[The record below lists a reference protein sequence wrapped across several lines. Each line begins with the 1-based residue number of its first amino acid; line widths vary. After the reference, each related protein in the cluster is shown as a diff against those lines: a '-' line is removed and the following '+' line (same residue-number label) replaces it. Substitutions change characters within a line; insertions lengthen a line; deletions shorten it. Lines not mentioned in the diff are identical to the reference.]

1 MRLLPS
7 VVVAAALL
15 ALNSAPSRAATVRG
29 YDPGPTTAP
38 APATAPSTDSGAAA
52 KTSLQSTPRSAATDH
67 SPSAVEHEPA
77 ANGPDQAA
85 DDTAV
90 GDPLVGNGLGGAL
103 CRNAQLASGLSAAAQ
118 RNCQTAGTAAA
129 SAPVGHYGF
138 DVHIDTGTLGVSSRT
153 LLVAVQTLLLTP
165 LWTLLLWLT
174 NATLSL
180 LEWAFA
186 IDLLDPATMGSVA
199 GTLTAMRATLT
210 EPWLVALLALAAIAL
225 LYHALVRRRMADSVG
240 EVAAMTAMILAG
252 LWIITNPA
260 GTVGE
265 INRALNQT
273 GLGAVAA
280 VSAADPSSGRAAF
293 GDGLRTI
300 FTTAVQ
306 GPWCYLEFGDV
317 DWCRDPQRL
326 DPRLSDAAHKLRTE
340 LKYDAHCDPAAL
352 SCRDTTGP
360 RREAQLLADAR
371 SNGEL
376 FLAFPSNSAQRN
388 AINADDSLYRALCGS
403 DDDNHC
409 RGATAPAAQWRT
421 ESGTWPRAGGLMLI
435 AVGSV
440 GMLALLVFIALR
452 LLGAAILTVVYLL
465 LAPLAVLAPTIGESG
480 RAAFR
485 GWATRLLGALVA
497 KLIYALFLGVVL
509 LTLSILNGLGSLGW
523 WTQWLLIAAFW
534 WIVFVQR
541 HEVLAYARL
550 GHAETGARGLRLAGG
565 LLAARQLT
573 RAVGDTTSPGR
584 RLVGR
589 AGRTTG
595 QAYTATRARLAEGRA
610 EDAGRRRADELTRA
624 RAADHSQVERLL
636 SGEQRSAATR
646 ASHAASVEADLVAL
660 EARRPRLAR
669 EISAARSTGDRRRA
683 LRLLDRDARLARQAD
698 ERRAPV
704 VRARETVAC
713 TADAREPGRAFSARD
728 LEEHGL
734 LLDRQ
739 ARKRRGVVPGPRADR
754 DAYRDYPRLAPLA
767 DLSVEAYRA
776 LPPADQ
782 RRARLMIDREL
793 DARRARMEARPTPTH
808 EAEAE
813 ASWSIDRRASTPSR
827 VRETPLQRRRR
838 QLGLRDQRL
847 P

>member
-1 MRLLPS
+1 MRLRHS
-7 VVVAAALL
+7 VALAAGLL
-15 ALNSAPSRAATVRG
+15 ALSSGPVRAATVRG
-29 YDPGPTTAP
+29 YDPGPP
-38 APATAPSTDSGAAA
+38 AGGSATATAPPDAGAAPA
-52 KTSLQSTPRSAATDH
+52 ASPQGTSSSVAAD
-67 SPSAVEHEPA
+67 PNPAAVEHEPA
-77 ANGPDQAA
+77 ASSGDQSTVDASS
-85 DDTAV
+85 

-186 IDLLDPATMGSVA
+186 IELLDPATMGSVA
-199 GTLTAMRATLT
+199 RTLTAMRATLT

-225 LYHALVRRRMADSVG
+225 LYHAIVRRRTADSVG
-240 EVAAMTAMILAG
+240 EAAAMTAMILAG

-293 GDGLRTI
+293 GDGLRAI
-300 FTTAVQ
+300 FATAIQ

-317 DWCRDPQRL
+317 DWCRNPRRL
-326 DPRLSDAAHKLRTE
+326 DPRLSDTAHTLRTT
-340 LKYDAHCDPAAL
+340 LQNDARCDSPGPSCPEAAEP
-352 SCRDTTGP
+352 G
-360 RREAQLLADAR
+360 REAQLLAEAH

-376 FLAFPSNSAQRN
+376 FLAFPTNSGHRN
-388 AINADDSLYRALCGS
+388 AINADDSLYRVLCGN

-409 RGATAPAAQWRT
+409 RGVTAQVAQWRT

-435 AVGSV
+435 ALGSV
-440 GMLALLVFIALR
+440 GMLALLLFIALR

-497 KLIYALFLGVVL
+497 KLIYAVFLGVVL
-509 LTLSILNGLGSLGW
+509 LTLSILDGFGSLGW

-573 RAVGDTTSPGR
+573 RVVSDTTRPGG
-584 RLVGR
+584 RLL
-589 AGRTTG
+589 GRTGRTAG
-595 QAYTATRARLAEGRA
+595 QAYTTTRARLAQGRA
-610 EDAGRRRADELTRA
+610 EDAGRRRAEEVARA
-624 RAADHSQVERLL
+624 RAADQSQAERLL
-636 SGEQRSAATR
+636 TGEQRSAATR
-646 ASHAASVEADLVAL
+646 ASHAASVEADLGAL
-660 EARRPRLAR
+660 DARRPRLAR
-669 EISAARSTGDRRRA
+669 EITAARSTGDRRRA
-683 LRLLDRDARLARQAD
+683 LRLLDRDARLRRQAD
-698 ERRAPV
+698 ERRAPL
-704 VRARETVAC
+704 VRARERIARTD
-713 TADAREPGRAFSARD
+713 DARDATGRAFSARD

-734 LLDRQ
+734 LLDRE

-754 DAYRDYPRLAPLA
+754 DAYRGYPQLAPLA
-767 DLSVEAYRA
+767 DLSAEAYRA

-782 RRARLMIDREL
+782 RRARLTIDREL
-793 DARRARMEARPTPTH
+793 DARRARIEARPTPTH
-808 EAEAE
+808 DAET
-813 ASWSIDRRASTPSR
+813 SWTIDRSASMPPR

>member
-1 MRLLPS
+1 MTPVHRP
-7 VVVAAALL
+7 
-15 ALNSAPSRAATVRG
+15 
-29 YDPGPTTAP
+29 P
-38 APATAPSTDSGAAA
+38 ARRRRPPPPDAGAAPG
-52 KTSLQSTPRSAATDH
+52 TSPRGTSRSAAVDPN
-67 SPSAVEHEPA
+67 PSAVEHEPA
-77 ANGPDQAA
+77 ANSGDQSTA
-85 DDTAV
+85 DAAV

-199 GTLTAMRATLT
+199 RTLTAMRATLT

-225 LYHALVRRRMADSVG
+225 LYHAIVRRRMADSVG
-240 EVAAMTAMILAG
+240 EAAAMTAMILAG

-293 GDGLRTI
+293 GDGLRAI
-300 FTTAVQ
+300 FATAIQ

-317 DWCRDPQRL
+317 DWCRNPRRL
-326 DPRLSDAAHKLRTE
+326 DPRLSDAARKLRTKLE
-340 LKYDAHCDPAAL
+340 HDAHCDPAAL
-352 SCRDTTGP
+352 SCPETTGP
-360 RREAQLLADAR
+360 RREAQLLADAH

-376 FLAFPSNSAQRN
+376 FLAFPTNSAQRN
-388 AINADDSLYRALCGS
+388 AINADDSLYRALCGN

-435 AVGSV
+435 AVGSI
-440 GMLALLVFIALR
+440 GMLALLLFIALR

-497 KLIYALFLGVVL
+497 KLIYAVFLGVVL
-509 LTLSILNGLGSLGW
+509 LTLSILDGLGSLGW

-573 RAVGDTTSPGR
+573 RVGERHDQS
-584 RLVGR
+584 
-589 AGRTTG
+589 
-595 QAYTATRARLAEGRA
+595 QA
-610 EDAGRRRADELTRA
+610 
-624 RAADHSQVERLL
+624 
-636 SGEQRSAATR
+636 
-646 ASHAASVEADLVAL
+646 AASSGGPDGRPARRTPPPAPGSPKGAPRTPDAAVQTELGPRPR
-660 EARRPRLAR
+660 RRPRPGRATADRRATQRREPAR
-669 EISAARSTGDRRRA
+669 HTPRASKPTSAPSTRAAHASPARSPRPSSTGDRRRA
-683 LRLLDRDARLARQAD
+683 LRLLDRDARLRRQAD
-698 ERRAPV
+698 ERRAPL
-704 VRARETVAC
+704 VRARDTLAR
-713 TADAREPGRAFSARD
+713 TADARDATGRAFSAR
-728 LEEHGL
+728 
-734 LLDRQ
+734 
-739 ARKRRGVVPGPRADR
+739 
-754 DAYRDYPRLAPLA
+754 
-767 DLSVEAYRA
+767 
-776 LPPADQ
+776 
-782 RRARLMIDREL
+782 
-793 DARRARMEARPTPTH
+793 RP
-808 EAEAE
+808 
-813 ASWSIDRRASTPSR
+813 
-827 VRETPLQRRRR
+827 
-838 QLGLRDQRL
+838 
-847 P
+847 

>member
-1 MRLLPS
+1 MTRVRQPPTPRPRRRRTRGTPPGATS
-7 VVVAAALL
+7 RGVA
-15 ALNSAPSRAATVRG
+15 V
-29 YDPGPTTAP
+29 DPN
-38 APATAPSTDSGAAA
+38 PST
-52 KTSLQSTPRSAATDH
+52 
-67 SPSAVEHEPA
+67 VEHELA
-77 ANGPDQAA
+77 ANGPDQATA
-85 DDTAV
+85 DAAV

-103 CRNAQLASGLSAAAQ
+103 CRNAQLAAGLSAAAQ

-199 GTLTAMRATLT
+199 RTLTAMRATLT

-225 LYHALVRRRMADSVG
+225 LYHAIVRRRMADSVG

-252 LWIITNPA
+252 LWIITNPT

-265 INRALNQT
+265 INRGLNQT

-293 GDGLRTI
+293 GDGLRAI
-300 FTTAVQ
+300 FATAIQ

-317 DWCRDPQRL
+317 DWCRNPRRL
-326 DPRLSDAAHKLRTE
+326 DPRLSDAARKLRTKLE
-340 LKYDAHCDPAAL
+340 HDAHCDPAAP
-352 SCRDTTGP
+352 SCSGTTGP
-360 RREAQLLADAR
+360 RREAQLLAEAH

-376 FLAFPSNSAQRN
+376 FLAFPTNSADRN
-388 AINADDSLYRALCGS
+388 AINADDSLYRALCGN

-435 AVGSV
+435 ALGSI
-440 GMLALLVFIALR
+440 GMLALLLFIALR

-480 RAAFR
+480 RAVFR

-497 KLIYALFLGVVL
+497 KLIYAVFLGVVL
-509 LTLSILNGLGSLGW
+509 LTLSIVDGLGSLGW

-573 RAVGDTTSPGR
+573 RTISDTTGPGR
-584 RLVGR
+584 RLLGR
-589 AGRTTG
+589 TGRTTG
-595 QAYTATRARLAEGRA
+595 QAFTATRARLADEHSA
-610 EDAGRRRADELTRA
+610 DARRCRTEELGRA
-624 RAADHSQVERLL
+624 RAADDGQVERLL
-636 SGEQRSAATR
+636 TGEQRNAATR
-646 ASHAASVEADLVAL
+646 ASHAASVEADLGAL
-660 EARRPRLAR
+660 DARRPRIAR
-669 EISAARSTGDRRRA
+669 EIAAATSTGDRRRA
-683 LRLLDRDARLARQAD
+683 LRLLDRDVRVRRQAE
-698 ERRAPV
+698 ERRAPL
-704 VRARETVAC
+704 VRARDTIERAE
-713 TADAREPGRAFSARD
+713 ARDATGRAFRGGD
-728 LEEHGL
+728 VEERGL
-734 LLDRQ
+734 LLDRE
-739 ARKRRGVVPGPRADR
+739 AHKRRGVVPGPRADP
-754 DAYRDYPRLAPLA
+754 DAYRDYQRLAPLA
-767 DLSVEAYRA
+767 NLSTDAYRA
-776 LPPADQ
+776 LPPGEQ
-782 RRARLMIDREL
+782 RRARLTIDREL
-793 DARRARMEARPTPTH
+793 DARRARMEARPTPTR
-808 EAEAE
+808 EAQA
-813 ASWSIDRRASTPSR
+813 AWSVDSRASTPPR
-827 VRETPLQRRRR
+827 VPESPLERRCR
-838 QLGLRDQRL
+838 QLGQLRDHRYR
-847 P
+847 

>member
-1 MRLLPS
+1 MRLLRS
-7 VVVAAALL
+7 VAAAVALL
-15 ALNSAPSRAATVRG
+15 ALGSGSVRAATVRG
-29 YDPGPTTAP
+29 YDPGPPAAGSPTATGTP
-38 APATAPSTDSGAAA
+38 PGATAPGKSPRGASRSVAA
-52 KTSLQSTPRSAATDH
+52 DLNPG
-67 SPSAVEHEPA
+67 AVEHEPA
-77 ANGPDQAA
+77 ASSGDPSMA
-85 DDTAV
+85 DTAV

-103 CRNAQLASGLSAAAQ
+103 CRNAELASGLSAAAH

-199 GTLTAMRATLT
+199 RTLTAMRATLT

-326 DPRLSDAAHKLRTE
+326 DPRLSDAAHKLRTK
-340 LKYDAHCDPAAL
+340 LKYDAYCDPAAL

-440 GMLALLVFIALR
+440 GMLALLLFVALR

-550 GHAETGARGLRLAGG
+550 GHAETGTRGLRLAGG

-573 RAVGDTTSPGR
+573 RAFSDATRPGR

-589 AGRTTG
+589 TGRTTG
-595 QAYTATRARLAEGRA
+595 HTYTATRARRAEGRA
-610 EDAGRRRADELTRA
+610 EDAGRRRVDELTRA
-624 RAADHSQVERLL
+624 RAANHGQVERLL
-636 SGEQRSAATR
+636 SGDQRSAATR
-646 ASHAASVEADLVAL
+646 ASNAASVEADLGAL
-660 EARRPRLAR
+660 DGRRPRLAR
-669 EISAARSTGDRRRA
+669 EITAARSTGDRRRA
-683 LRLLDRDARLARQAD
+683 LRLLDRDARLRRQAD
-698 ERRAPV
+698 ERRAPLA
-704 VRARETVAC
+704 RARETIAR
-713 TADAREPGRAFSARD
+713 AAEARDARGRAFSVRD

-734 LLDRQ
+734 LLDRE

-754 DAYRDYPRLAPLA
+754 DAYRDYQRLAPLA
-767 DLSVEAYRA
+767 DLSAEAYRA

-782 RRARLMIDREL
+782 RRARLTIDREL
-793 DARRARMEARPTPTH
+793 DARRARMEARPPP
-808 EAEAE
+808 ARDAE
-813 ASWSIDRRASTPSR
+813 ASWSVDGRARTPPR
-827 VRETPLQRRRR
+827 VPESPVERRRR
-838 QLGLRDQRL
+838 QLGQLRDHRQR
-847 P
+847 

>member
-1 MRLLPS
+1 M
-7 VVVAAALL
+7 A
-15 ALNSAPSRAATVRG
+15 
-29 YDPGPTTAP
+29 
-38 APATAPSTDSGAAA
+38 
-52 KTSLQSTPRSAATDH
+52 
-67 SPSAVEHEPA
+67 
-77 ANGPDQAA
+77 
-85 DDTAV
+85 DTAV

-103 CRNAQLASGLSAAAQ
+103 CRNAQLASGLSAAAH

-199 GTLTAMRATLT
+199 RTLTAMRATLT

-225 LYHALVRRRMADSVG
+225 LYHAIVRRRIADSVG
-240 EVAAMTAMILAG
+240 EAAAMTAMILAG

-293 GDGLRTI
+293 GDGLRAI
-300 FTTAVQ
+300 FATAIQ

-317 DWCRDPQRL
+317 DWCRDPRRL
-326 DPRLSDAAHKLRTE
+326 DARLSDTAHGLRTKV
-340 LKYDAHCDPAAL
+340 LDDARCDRAGP
-352 SCRDTTGP
+352 SCPEATEP
-360 RREAQLLADAR
+360 RREAQLLTDAH

-376 FLAFPSNSAQRN
+376 FLAFPTNSGHRN
-388 AINADDSLYRALCGS
+388 AINADDSLYHALCAN

-409 RGATAPAAQWRT
+409 RGATAQAAQWRT

-435 AVGSV
+435 AAGSL
-440 GMLALLVFIALR
+440 GMLALLLFIALR

-497 KLIYALFLGVVL
+497 KLIYAIFLGVVL
-509 LTLSILNGLGSLGW
+509 LTLSILDGLGSLGW

-573 RAVGDTTSPGR
+573 RVVSDTTSPGR
-584 RLVGR
+584 RLIGR
-589 AGRTTG
+589 TGRTTG
-595 QAYTATRARLAEGRA
+595 QALTATRSRLAEERA
-610 EDAGRRRADELTRA
+610 EDTGRRRTEQLGRA
-624 RAADHSQVERLL
+624 GAADRGQVERLL
-636 SGEQRSAATR
+636 TGEQRSAASR
-646 ASHAASVEADLVAL
+646 ASHAASVEADVGVLD
-660 EARRPRLAR
+660 ARRPRIAR
-669 EISAARSTGDRRRA
+669 EIAAAHSSGDRRRA
-683 LRLLDRDARLARQAD
+683 LRLLDRDSRLHRQAH
-698 ERRAPV
+698 ESRAPL
-704 VRARETVAC
+704 VRARDTIARAEAPDATGREFRR
-713 TADAREPGRAFSARD
+713 ADV
-728 LEEHGL
+728 EERGL
-734 LLDRQ
+734 LLDRE
-739 ARKRRGVVPGPRADR
+739 ARKRRGVLPGPRADP
-754 DAYRDYPRLAPLA
+754 DAYRDYQRLAPLA
-767 DLSVEAYRA
+767 NLSADAYGA
-776 LPPADQ
+776 LPSGDQ
-782 RRARLMIDREL
+782 RRARLTIDREL
-793 DARRARMEARPTPTH
+793 DARRARMEARPTPTRDP
-808 EAEAE
+808 E
-813 ASWSIDRRASTPSR
+813 ASWSVDSRASAPPR
-827 VRETPLQRRRR
+827 VPESPLERRRR
-838 QLGLRDQRL
+838 QLGQLRDHRQR
-847 P
+847 

>member
-1 MRLLPS
+1 VRLRRS
-7 VVVAAALL
+7 VALAAALL
-15 ALNSAPSRAATVRG
+15 ALTSVAARAATVRG
-29 YDPGPTTAP
+29 YDPGPPDARAAAATAGP
-38 APATAPSTDSGAAA
+38 PDAAAAPSTSRRGSSG
-52 KTSLQSTPRSAATDH
+52 SAAVD
-67 SPSAVEHEPA
+67 SPPGAEREPA
-77 ANGPDQAA
+77 ADRGDPDAA
-85 DDTAV
+85 DTSV

-103 CRNAQLASGLSAAAQ
+103 CRNAQLASGLSAAAR

-129 SAPVGHYGF
+129 GAPVGHYGF

-199 GTLTAMRATLT
+199 RTLAAMRATLT

-225 LYHALVRRRMADSVG
+225 LYHAIVRRRMADSVG
-240 EVAAMTAMILAG
+240 DAAAMTAMILAG

-280 VSAADPSSGRAAF
+280 VSAADPTSGRATF
-293 GDGLRTI
+293 GDGLRSI
-300 FTTAVQ
+300 FATAVQ

-317 DWCRDPQRL
+317 DWCRNPSRL
-326 DPRLSDAAHKLRTE
+326 DPRLHETAGRLRGTLLDDARCDH
-340 LKYDAHCDPAAL
+340 DAPSCPEAAE
-352 SCRDTTGP
+352 P
-360 RREAQLLADAR
+360 RRQAQLLAAAR

-376 FLAFPSNSAQRN
+376 FLALPTNSGHRN
-388 AINADDSLYRALCGS
+388 AINDDDSLYRTLCGND
-403 DDDNHC
+403 DDDNC
-409 RGATAPAAQWRT
+409 RGTTADAAQWRT
-421 ESGTWPRAGGLMLI
+421 EAGTWPRAGGLMLI
-435 AVGSV
+435 TAGSI
-440 GMLALLVFIALR
+440 GMLALLAFVALR

-497 KLIYALFLGVVL
+497 KLIYAVFLGVVL

-534 WIVFVQR
+534 WIAFIQR

-573 RAVGDTTSPGR
+573 RAVGDTTGPGR

-589 AGRTTG
+589 TGRTSA
-595 QAYTATRARLAEGRA
+595 QAFTATRARLAHDRA
-610 EDAGRRRADELTRA
+610 EDAHRRRAQELGHA
-624 RAADHSQVERLL
+624 RAADEDQVERLL
-636 SGEQRSAATR
+636 TGEQRGAATHPP
-646 ASHAASVEADLVAL
+646 HAATIQADLGAL
-660 EARRPRLAR
+660 DARRRRIAR
-669 EISAARSTGDRRRA
+669 EIAAARSTGDRRRV
-683 LRLLDRDARLARQAD
+683 LRLLDRDARLR
-698 ERRAPV
+698 RRAV
-704 VRARETVAC
+704 AWRAPLARGRVTIASA
-713 TADAREPGRAFSARD
+713 ADAPDATGRAFSGADIDER
-728 LEEHGL
+728 GL
-734 LLDRQ
+734 LLDRE
-739 ARKRRGVVPGPRADR
+739 ARKRRGVVPGPRTDP
-754 DAYRDYPRLAPLA
+754 DAYRDYQRLAPLA
-767 DLSVEAYRA
+767 GLAADAYRS
-776 LPPADQ
+776 LPAAEQ
-782 RRARLMIDREL
+782 RRARLAIDHEL
-793 DARRARMEARPTPTH
+793 DARRARMDARPVAREGDSWLTDGRAGAPQRTP
-808 EAEAE
+808 
-813 ASWSIDRRASTPSR
+813 
-827 VRETPLQRRRR
+827 ETALDRRRR
-838 QLGLRDQRL
+838 QLGRTRDQ

>member
-7 VVVAAALL
+7 VALAAALL
-15 ALNSAPSRAATVRG
+15 ALISGSVRAATIRG
-29 YDPGPTTAP
+29 YDPGPRATHS
-38 APATAPSTDSGAAA
+38 ATAPTPDAGAARGTA
-52 KTSLQSTPRSAATDH
+52 PGATSRGVAVDPT
-67 SPSAVEHEPA
+67 PSAVEHEPA
-77 ANGPDQAA
+77 ADGPDQAPA
-85 DDTAV
+85 DTAV

-186 IDLLDPATMGSVA
+186 IDLLDPATMGSA
-199 GTLTAMRATLT
+199 ARTLAAMRATVT

-225 LYHALVRRRMADSVG
+225 LYHAIVRRRIADSVG

-265 INRALNQT
+265 VNRALNQT
-273 GLGAVAA
+273 GLSAVAA
-280 VSAADPSSGRAAF
+280 VSAGDPGPGRAAF

-300 FTTAVQ
+300 FATAIQ

-317 DWCRDPQRL
+317 DWCRNPERL
-326 DPRLSDAAHKLRTE
+326 DPQLAQTGQRLRTE
-340 LKYDAHCDPAAL
+340 LLKDARCDPLPPALCSGAADEP
-352 SCRDTTGP
+352 SRDA
-360 RREAQLLADAR
+360 RLLAEAR

-376 FLAFPSNSAQRN
+376 FLALPTNSGHRN
-388 AINADDSLYRALCGS
+388 AINGKDSLYRTLCGN

-409 RGATAPAAQWRT
+409 HGATAQAAQWRT

-440 GMLALLVFIALR
+440 GMLALLLFIALR

-509 LTLSILNGLGSLGW
+509 LTLSILDGLDSLGW

-565 LLAARQLT
+565 VLAARQLT
-573 RAVGDTTSPGR
+573 RTLGETTSPAR

-589 AGRTTG
+589 AGHTTVHAVG
-595 QAYTATRARLAEGRA
+595 ATHQRLAEGRTA
-610 EDAGRRRADELTRA
+610 NADRRHDEELGRA
-624 RAADHSQVERLL
+624 RAADRGQAERLL
-636 SGEQRSAATR
+636 TGQQRVAAIR
-646 ASHAASVEADLVAL
+646 VSHAPSLEADLGVL
-660 EARRPRLAR
+660 DARRPRIA
-669 EISAARSTGDRRRA
+669 SAIAGAHSSGNRQHA
-683 LRLLDRDARLARQAD
+683 LRLLNRDTRLRRGAEQRRDQLGRSHDAIARA
-698 ERRAPV
+698 
-704 VRARETVAC
+704 
-713 TADAREPGRAFSARD
+713 ADARRATGRAFSEQD
-728 LEEHGL
+728 LEQAGL
-734 LLDRQ
+734 LLDRE
-739 ARKRRGVVPGPRADR
+739 ALKRRGVVPGPRADA
-754 DAYRDYPRLAPLA
+754 DAYRAYDRLAPLA
-767 DLSVEAYRA
+767 DLSSDAYRA
-776 LPPADQ
+776 LSPGEQ
-782 RRARLMIDREL
+782 RRARLTIDREL
-793 DARRARMEARPTPTH
+793 EARRTRIAARPAASTEPDDWSTQARTSAARRAP
-808 EAEAE
+808 
-813 ASWSIDRRASTPSR
+813 
-827 VRETPLQRRRR
+827 ETALERRRR
-838 QLGLRDQRL
+838 QLGQLRDHRSS
-847 P
+847 